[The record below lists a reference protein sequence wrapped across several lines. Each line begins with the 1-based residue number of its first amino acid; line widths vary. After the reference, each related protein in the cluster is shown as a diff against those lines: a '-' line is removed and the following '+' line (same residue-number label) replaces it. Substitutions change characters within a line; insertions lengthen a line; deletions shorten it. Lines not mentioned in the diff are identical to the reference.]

1 MKKTIKKLIIFLLLF
16 ILILFSNK
24 GILANSTTDLIYPE
38 EYSEEYKRWL
48 ELPKAERQN
57 TIMPRPYDIKSSKI
71 EYKNPLYL
79 TRMLGSSLDSRY
91 SLKDTIPDNLAIRN
105 QQKTGS
111 CWAFAALSSLE
122 TNLALYNY
130 KNNINKSKVYDFS
143 ERHMEYATSRMF
155 ANDVENSAGY
165 NRKVGSGG
173 GFQLAES
180 YLTNGT
186 GAIPESEM
194 PFENNENTIDI
205 SEIQNKTL
213 SSQVYDTIEF
223 PDYQTTRGEIKTDV
237 MDQIKQHIKNY
248 GSVSASIHGNIS
260 NDILSVCYNNDTG
273 AKYCDSPFGHSK
285 NHAVAIV
292 GWDDNYSIDNFN
304 EKAKPTSNGAW
315 IIRNSW
321 GERQDWDLLKLKQE
335 IYDANT
341 TTCNSNGW
349 TEASLIPNSALEDMG
364 YKIDGDI
371 AYVLVGDKGFMY
383 ISYEDKNVSQ
393 SMFGIIK
400 ASDTVEYDHIYQY
413 DTYFPMRSIVNYS
426 ASKAMLGN
434 IFEKSDSTEYLTEV
448 SLYAKEQYTCR
459 VYVNPNDSSFA
470 KKDMQLTPLKVGE
483 SETVEPGYHTF
494 EFLKPIA
501 LTGNK
506 FAVVIEITS
515 SDYDISIA
523 LESKIAK
530 DSRFD
535 VVKVE
540 NGKCFLAF
548 GHDLDNCQ
556 WDDLGKLSQQNS
568 EIGDGDSTIKAFTT
582 NQLNDG
588 SLRELKITT
597 PPTKTEY
604 FEGENFDS
612 TGMVITAY
620 YNSKTKPSEVLDSS
634 NYSISNGT
642 NLQAGQANITI
653 TYEDQTVNQ
662 PISVEKNNV
671 TELKITTPPTK
682 TEYKEGQN
690 FDKTGMAVEATR
702 KSGKKEIVT
711 DYTIEDGN
719 NLKVDQT
726 KVTITFEDQKVEQ
739 EITVIP
745 NPLME
750 IKVTNEP
757 NKTNYVEGQN
767 FDKTGM
773 VISGIYK
780 DGTSVEILD
789 YTIQDANNLRKEQT
803 SITISYLGKTT
814 TQNITVV
821 EKTITQISIK
831 SKPSKL
837 TYIQNKENL
846 DLSNGSITV
855 SYNDGTTEVINMSSE
870 QVNVTGFSNKTAGK
884 LTITVEYQSKTT
896 SFEVEITE
904 EKANN
909 SNIASAQSNVK
920 SIKAYY
926 FTNKSK
932 EDYTTIDLE
941 INNITRNLSNDKVEY
956 YYYLSTVKDETNITG
971 WAKIKEEQT
980 ATDKLQFVINSKDL
994 SNYESISKE
1003 NVLYLY
1009 IKEVAVKGG
1018 NQSIAISKALSLE
1031 TDGKLETYVDNVK
1044 KEDIGT
1050 DNNGNNNNGNN
1061 NNGSNDNGSANN
1073 DDKNTFPGSELPK
1086 AGVQKVITLIVIVTI
1101 VGGVCYFKYRKLKDI
1116 K

>member
-1 MKKTIKKLIIFLLLF
+1 MIPLNLV
-16 ILILFSNK
+16 
-24 GILANSTTDLIYPE
+24 
-38 EYSEEYKRWL
+38 
-48 ELPKAERQN
+48 N
-57 TIMPRPYDIKSSKI
+57 TENTVGEINYDIM
-71 EYKNPLYL
+71 N
-79 TRMLGSSLDSRY
+79 
-91 SLKDTIPDNLAIRN
+91 
-105 QQKTGS
+105 
-111 CWAFAALSSLE
+111 
-122 TNLALYNY
+122 
-130 KNNINKSKVYDFS
+130 
-143 ERHMEYATSRMF
+143 
-155 ANDVENSAGY
+155 
-165 NRKVGSGG
+165 
-173 GFQLAES
+173 
-180 YLTNGT
+180 
-186 GAIPESEM
+186 
-194 PFENNENTIDI
+194 
-205 SEIQNKTL
+205 
-213 SSQVYDTIEF
+213 
-223 PDYQTTRGEIKTDV
+223 
-237 MDQIKQHIKNY
+237 QIKQHIKNY
-248 GSVSASIHGNIS
+248 GSVSAAIHGDIS
-260 NDILSVCYNNDTG
+260 NGFFSECYNNDTG
-273 AKYCDSPFGHSK
+273 AKYCDSWLGHGIDHMVS
-285 NHAVAIV
+285 II
-292 GWDDNYSIDNFN
+292 GWDDNYSVNNFN
-304 EKAKPTSNGAW
+304 EKQRPSSNGAW
-315 IIRNSW
+315 IVRNSW
-321 GERQDWDLLKLKQE
+321 GERQEWNLLELKQK
-335 IYDANT
+335 IYDANK
-341 TTCNSNGW
+341 TTCNANGW
-349 TEASLIPNSALEDMG
+349 TEASLIPNSALENMG

-371 AYVLVGDKGFMY
+371 AYVLIGDNGFMY
-383 ISYEDKNVSQ
+383 ISYEDYNIPS
-393 SMFGIIK
+393 SIYGIIK
-400 ASDTVEYDHIYQY
+400 ASDSVTYDNIYQY
-413 DTYFPMRSIVNYS
+413 DTYYPMGGIKTTS
-426 ASKAMLGN
+426 SKSMVGN
-434 IFEKSDSTEYLTEV
+434 IFEKNNSIEYLTEV
-448 SLYAKEQYTCR
+448 SLYTRTQQTYR
-459 VYVNPNDSSFA
+459 VYVNPNGSSFA
-470 KKDMQLTPLKVGE
+470 KKDMQLVPLKAGE
-483 SETVEPGYHTF
+483 SETVDVGYHTL

-501 LTGNK
+501 LTGDK
-506 FAVVIEITS
+506 FAVVIEITGT
-515 SDYDISIA
+515 YDTRIP
-523 LESKIAK
+523 LESKIK
-530 DSRFD
+530 DNSELD

-540 NGKCFLAF
+540 NGKCFVAY
-548 GHDLDNCQ
+548 GNDLDNCQ
-556 WDDLGKLSQQNS
+556 WQDLGKLSQQNS
-568 EIGDGDSTIKAFTT
+568 ELSDGDSTIKAFTT

-597 PPTKTEY
+597 LPTKTEY

-682 TEYKEGQN
+682 TEYKEGKN

-750 IKVTNEP
+750 IKVTTEP

-803 SITISYLGKTT
+803 SITISYLGKAA

-821 EKTITQISIK
+821 EKAIIQISIK

-855 SYNDGTTEVINMSSE
+855 SYNDGTTEVVNMSSE

-884 LTITVEYQSKTT
+884 LTITVEYQSKIT
-896 SFEVEITE
+896 SFEVEIIE

-909 SNIASAQSNVK
+909 SNIAGAQSNVK